1 MPPDPSARDDLVP
14 ADLEPEPDTA
24 PVISDVDGGP
34 GSSGLHL
41 SPRTSA
47 DTMPGR
53 RGKGLAAIA
62 LLVGVV
68 FAGLFVMRNLA
79 SATSFYLNADEAVA
93 RKTTQ
98 GTDRFK
104 LQGSVVCQSVQPADD
119 GVTFAV
125 AFNGATV
132 PVHSVGTPPQLFQEG
147 IPVLLDGAWS
157 ADGARFES
165 DNIAVKHSEEYVEK
179 NNDRLAEAGSPDDV
193 KLKEGVE
200 SAQLCGA
207 PKTS

>member
-1 MPPDPSARDDLVP
+1 MPPNPSAHDDPIP
-14 ADLEPEPDTA
+14 ADL
-24 PVISDVDGGP
+24 DGVP

-47 DTMPGR
+47 DAKPGR
-53 RGKGLAAIA
+53 QGKGLAAIA
-62 LLVGVV
+62 LLIGVV

-93 RKTTQ
+93 RKNTQ
-98 GTDRFK
+98 GTARFK
-104 LQGSVVCQSVQPADD
+104 LQGSVVCQSVKPVDD

-132 PVHSVGTPPQLFQEG
+132 SVHSVGTPPQLFQEG
-147 IPVLLDGAWS
+147 IPVLLDGAWN
-157 ADGARFES
+157 ADGTRFES
-165 DNIAVKHSEEYVEK
+165 DNMAVKHSEEYVEK
-179 NNDRLAEAGSPDDV
+179 NDDRLTAAGSPGDA

-200 SAQLCGA
+200 PAELCGA
-207 PKTS
+207 PKAEPMAEPKAS